1 MNRRRAGDAGTW
13 LLAGLAAACIASM
26 LALGAHVVA
35 SGFTAFWPQPLS
47 EFRLRDGR
55 ILLGEVVGGDAQAVA
70 LRTNERLRIGDGY
83 LRIARTDIVAQAQP
97 RDATLVVHADG
108 RREFRR
114 GAAPVVEPAGAV
126 VETMQPNALSLP
138 ARAATTLR
146 RAARFVVT
154 SPDAS
159 GVGGGV
165 LPAVAGTLTL
175 VVLMSL
181 VVMPVGIAAAAFL
194 HGRRGHAARLVRAAI
209 NTLAGVPSIVYGV
222 LGLGLLVHGLG
233 GGIDRLFHADRL
245 PVPTY
250 GGGGLLWAA
259 LTMALL
265 TLPVVV
271 TSVEEGLQRIPANLR
286 DGSLALGAT
295 REETLWRMSLPAA
308 RPAVLT
314 GLVLAVART
323 CGAVAP
329 LMLVGVVEL
338 APALPFDSTFPYLHP
353 TRQFMHLGFSIHD
366 AALASADSIRGVP
379 RAYACASLLIAVV
392 AGLNLAAI
400 LLRNRLRERYRAL
413 ET

>member
-1 MNRRRAGDAGTW
+1 MSGRRSGDAGTW
-13 LLAGLAAACIASM
+13 LLAGLAATCIAAM
-26 LALGAHVVA
+26 LALGGYVVA
-35 SGFTAFWPQPLS
+35 SGFAAFWPRPVT
-47 EFRLRDGR
+47 EFALRDGR
-55 ILLGEVVGGDAQAVA
+55 ALLGEIVGGDERAIA
-70 LRTNERLRIGDGY
+70 LRSSERLRIGDGY
-83 LRIARTDIVAQAQP
+83 VRIPRADILAQSRP

-108 RREFRR
+108 RREFHC
-114 GAAPVVEPAGAV
+114 GAAPDPGPAATI

-138 ARAATTLR
+138 ARVAATLR
-146 RAARFVVT
+146 HAARFVAT
-154 SPDAS
+154 APDAS

-165 LPAVAGTLTL
+165 LPALAGTLTL
-175 VVLMSL
+175 VLLMSI
-181 VVMPVGIAAAAFL
+181 VVMPIGIAAAAFL
-194 HGRRGHAARLVRAAI
+194 HSRRGGAARLVRAAI

-233 GGIDRLFHADRL
+233 GGIDRLLHADRL

-250 GGGGLLWAA
+250 GSGGLLWAA

-295 REETLWRMSLPAA
+295 HEETLWRMSLPAA

-314 GLVLAVART
+314 GLILAVART

-366 AALASADSIRGVP
+366 AALASPDSIRGVP

-392 AGLNLAAI
+392 VALNLAAI

-413 ET
+413 DT

>member
-1 MNRRRAGDAGTW
+1 MSIRRSSEAGTW
-13 LLAGLAAACIASM
+13 LLAGLASICIASM
-26 LALGAHVVA
+26 LALGGYVIA
-35 SGFTAFWPQPLS
+35 SGFFAFWPQPVF
-47 EFRLRDGR
+47 EFSLRDGR
-55 ILLGEVVGGDAQAVA
+55 VLLGEVVGGDARSIA
-70 LRTNERLRIGDGY
+70 LRGSEMRRIGDGY
-83 LRIARTDIVAQAQP
+83 TRIARSEVLARVQP
-97 RDATLVVHADG
+97 PDATVLVHADG
-108 RREFRR
+108 RREFRS
-114 GAAPVVEPAGAV
+114 GPPAGLADASIV
-126 VETMQPNALSLP
+126 KLQPNALSLP
-138 ARAATTLR
+138 RRIALTLQ

-154 SPDAS
+154 APDAS

-165 LPAVAGTLTL
+165 LPAVAGTLIL
-175 VVLMSL
+175 VLLMSL
-181 VVMPVGIAAAAFL
+181 LVMPLGIATAAFL
-194 HGRRGHAARLVRAAI
+194 HARRGPGVRLVRAAI

-250 GGGGLLWAA
+250 GSGGLLWAA

-271 TSVEEGLQRIPANLR
+271 ISVEEGLQRIPAYLR

-314 GLVLAVART
+314 GLILAIART

-329 LMLVGVVEL
+329 LMLVGVVQL
-338 APALPFDSTFPYLHP
+338 APALPLDSTFPYLHP

-366 AALASADSIRGVP
+366 AALASSDSIRGVP

-392 AGLNLAAI
+392 VALNLAAI
-400 LLRNRLRERYRAL
+400 MLRNRLRERYRAL